1 MRGLNPLPLN
11 TPDSL
16 AHGERSGKHTR
27 ELLLR
32 ETITVLSIDQKG
44 LIVPMRSK
52 RLPQNGHR
60 PGLQL
65 AS

>member
-1 MRGLNPLPLN
+1 MQGLNPLPLN

-16 AHGERSGKHTR
+16 AHGEHSGKHTR

-32 ETITVLSIDQKG
+32 ETITVLGIDQKG